1 LVLDGGKG
9 KRYLNLKNVNWT
21 KHHHNPKQWYLS
33 YWVHV
38 NLDGDQSKL
47 RFNITL
53 FVSRNQMGGS
63 GSYREIYR
71 HQQACQIVKLM
82 FALSPH
88 MQNVEI
94 PERSRLEKIKSR
106 QDNLSGIIRDF

>member
-1 LVLDGGKG
+1 
-9 KRYLNLKNVNWT
+9 
-21 KHHHNPKQWYLS
+21 
-33 YWVHV
+33 
-38 NLDGDQSKL
+38 
-47 RFNITL
+47 
-53 FVSRNQMGGS
+53 MGGS